1 MNDRP
6 EHIADVEPIR
16 SYLESLRLRG
26 YSPNTLR
33 HRARHVR
40 QFVNFLREQVGDDKR
55 LCDVTTEDLER
66 FRARLVARKFAP
78 ATVATTTCTL
88 QLFFR
93 HLEERLYIFINPA
106 AALHVRCPPKPLQYV
121 PSEKDV
127 RRLLAQ
133 PNPATLYGLRD
144 RAVLETLY
152 STGIRRDELVSLNL
166 FDPDPDRG
174 VLRVMGKGRK
184 ERLVPLGK
192 RAALWLRE
200 YLKTARPKLLM
211 NRLDE
216 QALWIVRGGRPLRA
230 WRVLQI
236 LTLYSQRAGIRRITP
251 HALRRACA
259 THMLS
264 RGAHPV
270 KIQALLG
277 HAKLTTLSQ
286 YLRVSIAELKKM
298 HRKSKPGR

>member
-1 MNDRP
+1 MNNTQANIDD
-6 EHIADVEPIR
+6 IEPAR
-16 SYLESLRLRG
+16 AYLESLRLRG
-26 YSPNTLR
+26 MSPGTLR
-33 HRARHVR
+33 HRARHLR
-40 QFVNFLREQVGDDKR
+40 QFVSFLREQDGADNR
-55 LCDVTTEDLER
+55 LCDVTLEDLER
-66 FRARLVARKFAP
+66 FRARLVARKFSP
-78 ATVATTTCTL
+78 ATVATTMYTL
-88 QLFFR
+88 RLLFR
-93 HLEERLYIFINPA
+93 YLEERQYIFINPA
-106 AALHVRCPPKPLQYV
+106 AALHARCPPKPLQYV

-152 STGIRRDELVSLNL
+152 STGIRREELVGLSL

-184 ERLVPLGK
+184 ERFVPLGK
-192 RAALWLRE
+192 RAVFWLRE
-200 YLKTARPKLLM
+200 YLKTARPKLLR
-211 NRLDE
+211 NQLDE
-216 QALWIVRGGRPLRA
+216 QALWIARGGRPLRA

-236 LTLYSQRAGIRRITP
+236 LVLYSRRAGIRGITP

-259 THMLS
+259 THMLN

-277 HAKLTTLSQ
+277 HAKLTSLSQ
-286 YLRVSIAELKKM
+286 YLRVSIIELKKM
-298 HRKSKPGR
+298 HGKSKPGR